1 MSEGLCLFSR
11 FVLSPCSNWD
21 VFVLDF
27 SINFSVLVAPSGY
40 NKEHNRYLVSEVY
53 DLLSI

>member
-40 NKEHNRYLVSEVY
+40 NKEQQSVFS
-53 DLLSI
+53 